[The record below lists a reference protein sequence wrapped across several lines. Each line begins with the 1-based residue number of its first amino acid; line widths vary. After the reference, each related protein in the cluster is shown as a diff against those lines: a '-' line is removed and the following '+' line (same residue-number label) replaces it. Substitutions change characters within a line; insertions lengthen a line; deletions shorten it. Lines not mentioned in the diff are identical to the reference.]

1 MASRNVKRL
10 RHELCVA
17 QRNRCCYCGRVFGK
31 KGTPTAATIEHKK
44 ARMDGGTNA
53 RANLAAACFHC
64 NQHRGAQMNRARQIK
79 AACRSA

>member
-1 MASRNVKRL
+1 VRRPAQSLLLL
-10 RHELCVA
+10 RPGVREEGH
-17 QRNRCCYCGRVFGK
+17 
-31 KGTPTAATIEHKK
+31 PTAATIEHKK

-64 NQHRGAQMNRARQIK
+64 NQHRGAQMNRARQLK